1 MTAKLAKSTLAQW
14 AAEGLSPSVD
24 DIIALNDLA
33 LKIERA
39 SDATDWA
46 CAPRCA
52 FLGDVILWEPTIAK
66 MMWLDRAR
74 QIMTS
79 DADTQNTLL
88 AYTLATPAAELPTL
102 HDVKIL
108 TKAVQKFRDEVL
120 IFYTSSQIVA
130 AIDIVLSS
138 GREPEIDERDDE
150 HRKAATPPAD
160 LMSYARRL
168 LGLAALNEVP
178 VNPADYTIA
187 ALESLVVRAI
197 CAKGQ
202 DISKDLRN
210 SAYGD
215 YLVAAGRMHARLAA
229 ARDEAKK
236 KGEANGEGEH

>member
-1 MTAKLAKSTLAQW
+1 MTSKLAKSTLSQW
-14 AAEGLSPSVD
+14 ADEGLSPSID

-79 DADTQNTLL
+79 DSDTQNTLL
-88 AYTLATPAAELPTL
+88 AYMLATPAADLPAL

-138 GREPEIDERDDE
+138 GREPDLDARDEV
-150 HRKAATPPAD
+150 HKQVATPPAD

-168 LGLAALNEVP
+168 LGLAALNELP
-178 VNPADYTIA
+178 IDANDYTIA

-202 DISKDLRN
+202 DISKELKN

-215 YLVAAGRMHARLAA
+215 YLVAAGKMHARLVK
-229 ARDEAKK
+229 ARDEGKR
-236 KGEANGEGEH
+236 GTEDGEGKH